1 MALEPEVA
9 HVDAMQ
15 RRLVG
20 RAVVAAH
27 PERAGLDQH
36 DAVGARGR
44 AWRRR
49 AAKRDGDEGGDQV
62 AGHTRHCIDS
72 RPARGVLQRQPR
84 GSRRPREDTAMRHR
98 LRPSLVAVL
107 VLVAIG
113 LALAGLWPSAEAQA
127 PIVLKLGTVNPGESP
142 RNLAANEFARVAA
155 EKSKGRIKV
164 EVYTNNQLAR
174 GEGATLEGV
183 QLGTIDV
190 APVGSAPIGGIFE
203 PAYLPL
209 DLPFLWTSR
218 DQVWKVMDGPIGQE
232 LFKKMEAKGVK
243 GLCFGGGW
251 GFRNMLSNKR
261 PINTP
266 DDMKGQTI
274 RVQESPIYVAMM
286 KQLGA
291 NPVPMP
297 WGEVYL
303 AMKQGTVDGMEIPVV
318 TMVSDKFFEVTK
330 YYSLTKHTYP
340 PISWFMNLKRY
351 QSLPA
356 DLRQVVDEAGKA
368 ACALDRKSEVDKEK
382 GELELIR
389 KAGVQVN
396 EVKDLKP
403 FQDRMGP
410 AYDVVT
416 TKVGKEWMDR
426 VTAAVKAA
434 Q

>member
-1 MALEPEVA
+1 
-9 HVDAMQ
+9 
-15 RRLVG
+15 
-20 RAVVAAH
+20 
-27 PERAGLDQH
+27 
-36 DAVGARGR
+36 
-44 AWRRR
+44 
-49 AAKRDGDEGGDQV
+49 
-62 AGHTRHCIDS
+62 
-72 RPARGVLQRQPR
+72 
-84 GSRRPREDTAMRHR
+84 MRHR

-261 PINTP
+261 PIN
-266 DDMKGQTI
+266 
-274 RVQESPIYVAMM
+274 SP
-286 KQLGA
+286 
-291 NPVPMP
+291 
-297 WGEVYL
+297 
-303 AMKQGTVDGMEIPVV
+303 
-318 TMVSDKFFEVTK
+318 
-330 YYSLTKHTYP
+330 
-340 PISWFMNLKRY
+340 
-351 QSLPA
+351 
-356 DLRQVVDEAGKA
+356 
-368 ACALDRKSEVDKEK
+368 
-382 GELELIR
+382 
-389 KAGVQVN
+389 
-396 EVKDLKP
+396 
-403 FQDRMGP
+403 
-410 AYDVVT
+410 T
-416 TKVGKEWMDR
+416 T
-426 VTAAVKAA
+426 
-434 Q
+434 

>member
-1 MALEPEVA
+1 
-9 HVDAMQ
+9 
-15 RRLVG
+15 
-20 RAVVAAH
+20 
-27 PERAGLDQH
+27 
-36 DAVGARGR
+36 
-44 AWRRR
+44 
-49 AAKRDGDEGGDQV
+49 
-62 AGHTRHCIDS
+62 
-72 RPARGVLQRQPR
+72 
-84 GSRRPREDTAMRHR
+84 MRHR
-98 LRPSLVAVL
+98 LRPSLVAAL
-107 VLVAIG
+107 VLVTIAV
-113 LALAGLWPSAEAQA
+113 ALAGLWPSAEAQA

-155 EKSKGRIKV
+155 EKSRGRIKV

-190 APVGSAPIGGIFE
+190 APIGSAPIGGIFE

-209 DLPFLWTSR
+209 DLPFLWSSR
-218 DQVWKVMDGPIGQE
+218 EQVWKVMDGPIGHE

-261 PINTP
+261 AINTP

-351 QSLPA
+351 QALPA
-356 DLRQVVDEAGKA
+356 DLRQVVDEAGQA
-368 ACALDRKSEVDKEK
+368 ACALDRKSEVDKETV
-382 GELELIR
+382 ELELIK

-396 EVKDLKP
+396 EVKNLKA
-403 FQDRMGP
+403 FQERMGP

-426 VTAAVKAA
+426 VAAAAKAA

>member
-1 MALEPEVA
+1 
-9 HVDAMQ
+9 
-15 RRLVG
+15 
-20 RAVVAAH
+20 
-27 PERAGLDQH
+27 
-36 DAVGARGR
+36 
-44 AWRRR
+44 
-49 AAKRDGDEGGDQV
+49 
-62 AGHTRHCIDS
+62 
-72 RPARGVLQRQPR
+72 
-84 GSRRPREDTAMRHR
+84 MRHR

-107 VLVAIG
+107 VLVAMV

-127 PIVLKLGTVNPGESP
+127 PIALKLGTVNPGESP

-190 APVGSAPIGGIFE
+190 APIGSAPIGGIFE

-356 DLRQVVDEAGKA
+356 DLRQVVDEAGRA

-382 GELELIR
+382 GELEFIR

-426 VTAAVKAA
+426 VAAAVKAA

>member
-1 MALEPEVA
+1 MS
-9 HVDAMQ
+9 H
-15 RRLVG
+15 RRSVLVVIVTL
-20 RAVVAAH
+20 AATVVA
-27 PERAGLDQH
+27 
-36 DAVGARGR
+36 VG
-44 AWRRR
+44 
-49 AAKRDGDEGGDQV
+49 
-62 AGHTRHCIDS
+62 
-72 RPARGVLQRQPR
+72 
-84 GSRRPREDTAMRHR
+84 
-98 LRPSLVAVL
+98 
-107 VLVAIG
+107 
-113 LALAGLWPSAEAQA
+113 GLWPTASAQG
-127 PIVLKLGTVNPGESP
+127 PIVLKLATVNPGESP

-155 EKSKGRIKV
+155 EKSQGRVKV

-174 GEGATLEGV
+174 GEGAMLEGV

-218 DQVWKVMDGPIGQE
+218 EQVWKVMDGAIGQE
-232 LFKKMEAKGVK
+232 LFKKMETKGVK

-251 GFRNMLSNKR
+251 GFRHMLSNKR

-318 TMVSDKFFEVTK
+318 TMVSDKFIEVTK

-351 QSLPA
+351 QALPA
-356 DLRQVVDEAGKA
+356 DLRQAVDDAGKA

-382 GELELIR
+382 GELELI
-389 KAGVQVN
+389 KKSGVQVN

-410 AYDVVT
+410 AYDLVA
-416 TKVGKEWMDR
+416 TKVGKDWMNR

>member
-1 MALEPEVA
+1 MRARGWTRVAGIVMAGVMVGLAFLRGEVA
-9 HVDAMQ
+9 
-15 RRLVG
+15 
-20 RAVVAAH
+20 
-27 PERAGLDQH
+27 
-36 DAVGARGR
+36 
-44 AWRRR
+44 
-49 AAKRDGDEGGDQV
+49 
-62 AGHTRHCIDS
+62 
-72 RPARGVLQRQPR
+72 
-84 GSRRPREDTAMRHR
+84 
-98 LRPSLVAVL
+98 
-107 VLVAIG
+107 
-113 LALAGLWPSAEAQA
+113 AQA
-127 PIVLKLGTVNPGESP
+127 PIVVKLGTVNPGESP
-142 RNLAANEFARVAA
+142 RNLAANEFAKVAA

-164 EVYTNNQLAR
+164 EVYINNQLAR

-209 DLPFLWTSR
+209 DLPFLWSSR
-218 DQVWKVMDGPIGQE
+218 EQVWKVMDGAIGQE

-251 GFRNMLSNKR
+251 GFRHMLSNKR
-261 PINTP
+261 AINTP

-351 QSLPA
+351 QSLQP
-356 DLRQVVDEAGKA
+356 DLRQAVDEAARA
-368 ACALDRKSEVDKEK
+368 ACALDRKAEVDKEK
-382 GELELIR
+382 GDLESIR
-389 KAGVQVN
+389 KAGVQIN
-396 EVKDLKP
+396 DVKDLKA

-410 AYDVVT
+410 AYDLVT
-416 TKVGKEWMDR
+416 TKVGKDWMDR
-426 VTAAVKAA
+426 V
-434 Q
+434 

>member
-1 MALEPEVA
+1 MRARGWTRVAGIVVAGVMVGVAFLRPEV
-9 HVDAMQ
+9 
-15 RRLVG
+15 
-20 RAVVAAH
+20 
-27 PERAGLDQH
+27 
-36 DAVGARGR
+36 
-44 AWRRR
+44 
-49 AAKRDGDEGGDQV
+49 
-62 AGHTRHCIDS
+62 S
-72 RPARGVLQRQPR
+72 
-84 GSRRPREDTAMRHR
+84 
-98 LRPSLVAVL
+98 
-107 VLVAIG
+107 
-113 LALAGLWPSAEAQA
+113 AQA
-127 PIVLKLGTVNPGESP
+127 PIVMKLGTVNPGESP
-142 RNLAANEFARVAA
+142 RNLAANEFAKVAA

-164 EVYTNNQLAR
+164 EVYINNQLAR

-209 DLPFLWTSR
+209 DLPFLWSSR
-218 DQVWKVMDGPIGQE
+218 EQVWKVMDGAIGQE

-251 GFRNMLSNKR
+251 GFRHMLSNKR
-261 PINTP
+261 AINTP

-351 QSLPA
+351 QSLQP
-356 DLRQVVDEAGKA
+356 DLRQAVDEAAKA
-368 ACALDRKSEVDKEK
+368 ACALDRKAEVDKEK
-382 GELELIR
+382 GDLESIR

-396 EVKDLKP
+396 DVKDLKA

-410 AYDVVT
+410 AYDLVT

-426 VTAAVKAA
+426 VMAAVRAA

>member
-1 MALEPEVA
+1 MRARGWTRVAGIVMAGVMVGLAFLRGEVA
-9 HVDAMQ
+9 
-15 RRLVG
+15 
-20 RAVVAAH
+20 
-27 PERAGLDQH
+27 
-36 DAVGARGR
+36 
-44 AWRRR
+44 
-49 AAKRDGDEGGDQV
+49 
-62 AGHTRHCIDS
+62 
-72 RPARGVLQRQPR
+72 
-84 GSRRPREDTAMRHR
+84 
-98 LRPSLVAVL
+98 
-107 VLVAIG
+107 
-113 LALAGLWPSAEAQA
+113 AQA
-127 PIVLKLGTVNPGESP
+127 PIVVKLGTVNPGESP
-142 RNLAANEFARVAA
+142 RNLAANEFAKVAA

-164 EVYTNNQLAR
+164 EVYINNQLAR

-209 DLPFLWTSR
+209 DLPFLWSSR
-218 DQVWKVMDGPIGQE
+218 EQVWKVMDGAIGQE

-261 PINTP
+261 AINTP

-351 QSLPA
+351 QALPA

-368 ACALDRKSEVDKEK
+368 ACALDRKSEVDKETV
-382 GELELIR
+382 ELELIK

-396 EVKDLKP
+396 EVKNLKA
-403 FQDRMGP
+403 FQERMGP

-426 VTAAVKAA
+426 VAAAAKAA

>member
-1 MALEPEVA
+1 MRTNRSQPLFASMLACAVFTIGAWWAPADAQSQIVMKVA
-9 HVDAMQ
+9 
-15 RRLVG
+15 
-20 RAVVAAH
+20 
-27 PERAGLDQH
+27 
-36 DAVGARGR
+36 
-44 AWRRR
+44 
-49 AAKRDGDEGGDQV
+49 
-62 AGHTRHCIDS
+62 
-72 RPARGVLQRQPR
+72 
-84 GSRRPREDTAMRHR
+84 
-98 LRPSLVAVL
+98 
-107 VLVAIG
+107 
-113 LALAGLWPSAEAQA
+113 
-127 PIVLKLGTVNPGESP
+127 TVNAGESP
-142 RNLAANEFARVAA
+142 RNSAAYEFARVVA
-155 EKSKGRIKV
+155 EKSKGRIKG
-164 EVYTNNQLAR
+164 EVYINNQLAR

-209 DLPFLWTSR
+209 DLPFLWSSR
-218 DQVWKVMDGPIGQE
+218 EQVWRVMDGPIGQE

-251 GFRNMLSNKR
+251 GFRNMQSNKR
-261 PINTP
+261 PVYTP
-266 DDMKGQTI
+266 DDMKGQTV

-303 AMKQGTVDGMEIPVV
+303 AMKQGTVDAMETPVFTV
-318 TMVSDKFFEVTK
+318 VSDKFYEVTK

-340 PISWFMNLKRY
+340 PISWFTNLKKY
-351 QSLPA
+351 QALAP
-356 DLRQVVDEAGKA
+356 DLRQAIDEAGKA
-368 ACALDRKSEVDKEK
+368 ACAMDRKAEIEKEK
-382 GELELIR
+382 TDLEFIK

-396 EVKDLKP
+396 EVKDLKA
-403 FQDRMGP
+403 FQERMGP

-426 VTAAVKAA
+426 IRAAVKAA

>member
-1 MALEPEVA
+1 MRARGWTRVAGIVVAGVMVGVAFLRPEV
-9 HVDAMQ
+9 
-15 RRLVG
+15 
-20 RAVVAAH
+20 
-27 PERAGLDQH
+27 
-36 DAVGARGR
+36 
-44 AWRRR
+44 
-49 AAKRDGDEGGDQV
+49 
-62 AGHTRHCIDS
+62 S
-72 RPARGVLQRQPR
+72 
-84 GSRRPREDTAMRHR
+84 
-98 LRPSLVAVL
+98 
-107 VLVAIG
+107 
-113 LALAGLWPSAEAQA
+113 AQA
-127 PIVLKLGTVNPGESP
+127 PIVMKLGTVNPGESP
-142 RNLAANEFARVAA
+142 RNLAANEFAKVAA

-209 DLPFLWTSR
+209 DLPFLWSSR
-218 DQVWKVMDGPIGQE
+218 EQVWKVMDGAIGQE

-251 GFRNMLSNKR
+251 GFRHMLSNKR
-261 PINTP
+261 AINTP

-303 AMKQGTVDGMEIPVV
+303 AMKQGTVDGMETPVFTV
-318 TMVSDKFFEVTK
+318 VSDKFYEVTK

-340 PISWFMNLKRY
+340 PISWFTNLKKY
-351 QSLPA
+351 QALPA
-356 DLRQVVDEAGKA
+356 ELRQAVDEAGRA
-368 ACALDRKSEVDKEK
+368 ACAIDRKAELEKEK
-382 GELELIR
+382 TDLEFI
-389 KAGVQVN
+389 KKYGVQVN
-396 EVKDLKP
+396 EVKDLKA
-403 FQDRMGP
+403 FQERMGP
-410 AYDVVT
+410 AYDLVT

-426 VTAAVKAA
+426 VMAAVKAS

>member
-1 MALEPEVA
+1 MRS
-9 HVDAMQ
+9 HV
-15 RRLVG
+15 
-20 RAVVAAH
+20 RAVSVC
-27 PERAGLDQH
+27 
-36 DAVGARGR
+36 AV
-44 AWRRR
+44 
-49 AAKRDGDEGGDQV
+49 
-62 AGHTRHCIDS
+62 
-72 RPARGVLQRQPR
+72 VL
-84 GSRRPREDTAMRHR
+84 ACA
-98 LRPSLVAVL
+98 AVL
-107 VLVAIG
+107 
-113 LALAGLWPSAEAQA
+113 LWGPRLPVEAQA
-127 PIVLKLGTVNPGESP
+127 PLVLKLGTVNPGESP
-142 RNLAANEFARVAA
+142 RNLAAYEFARVAA
-155 EKSKGRIKV
+155 ERSKGRIRV
-164 EVYTNNQLAR
+164 EVYINNQLAR

-209 DLPFLWTSR
+209 DLPFLWESR
-218 DQVWKVMDGPIGQE
+218 AQVWKVMDGPVGQE

-251 GFRNMLSNKR
+251 GFRHMLSNKR
-261 PINTP
+261 AINTP

-274 RVQESPIYVAMM
+274 RVQESPIYVSLM

-318 TMVSDKFFEVTK
+318 TMISDKFYEVTK
-330 YYSLTKHTYP
+330 YYSLTNHTYP

-356 DLRQVVDEAGKA
+356 DLRQAVDEAA
-368 ACALDRKSEVDKEK
+368 RATCALDRKAEVDKEK
-382 GELELIR
+382 GDLESIR

-396 EVKDLKP
+396 EVKDLKA

-410 AYDVVT
+410 AYDLVT

-426 VTAAVKAA
+426 VLAAVKAA
-434 Q
+434 K

>member
-1 MALEPEVA
+1 
-9 HVDAMQ
+9 
-15 RRLVG
+15 
-20 RAVVAAH
+20 
-27 PERAGLDQH
+27 
-36 DAVGARGR
+36 
-44 AWRRR
+44 
-49 AAKRDGDEGGDQV
+49 
-62 AGHTRHCIDS
+62 
-72 RPARGVLQRQPR
+72 LQRQPR
-84 GSRRPREDTAMRHR
+84 GSRRPQEDTAMRHR

-107 VLVAIG
+107 VLVAVM
-113 LALAGLWPSAEAQA
+113 LALAGLWPTASAQA

-190 APVGSAPIGGIFE
+190 APIGSAPIGGIFE

-356 DLRQVVDEAGKA
+356 DARHVVDEAGKA

-382 GELELIR
+382 GELEFIR

-396 EVKDLKP
+396 EVRDLKP

>member
-1 MALEPEVA
+1 
-9 HVDAMQ
+9 
-15 RRLVG
+15 
-20 RAVVAAH
+20 
-27 PERAGLDQH
+27 
-36 DAVGARGR
+36 
-44 AWRRR
+44 
-49 AAKRDGDEGGDQV
+49 
-62 AGHTRHCIDS
+62 
-72 RPARGVLQRQPR
+72 
-84 GSRRPREDTAMRHR
+84 MRHR
-98 LRPSLVAVL
+98 LRPLLVAIL
-107 VLVAIG
+107 VLVAMG

-127 PIVLKLGTVNPGESP
+127 PIALKLGTVNPGESP

-368 ACALDRKSEVDKEK
+368 ACPLDRKSEVDKEK
-382 GELELIR
+382 GELEFIR